1 MKRLAEEAV
10 ENSRLISAQNIYADG
25 LSISDT
31 LREKADAFERHFEE
45 YLPLARIYNEKLTDL
60 ADQNQALIRQFKK
73 GLAIAESPEKSE
85 EAEFCNHDYR
95 GAISDGS
102 YGLTT
107 LLGTYRRYVDL
118 YNEANENVKKSLSG
132 ELIQKSLC
140 GKCKKRIGQVED
152 RCDNSIHCGTC
163 SMREHRAHQV
173 VDIGLEKLKK
183 LEEQTAGA
191 VEQQYDGVKGMV
203 RLIHEQIDENV
214 KRLAKEAIDN
224 SKVISTQK
232 VYSNGVTI
240 SDALRKN
247 ADDFEKH
254 FEDYLPCAR
263 IYNEKLMEL
272 ADENLTQKLV
282 KSLRLRQSL

>member
-1 MKRLAEEAV
+1 MKLLAEEAV
-10 ENSRLISAQNIYADG
+10 KNSKMISEQNVYADG

-60 ADQNQALIRQFKK
+60 ADENQALIRQFKK
-73 GLAIAESPEKSE
+73 GWSIDKIDANA
-85 EAEFCNHDYR
+85 
-95 GAISDGS
+95 GSDG
-102 YGLTT
+102 
-107 LLGTYRRYVDL
+107 
-118 YNEANENVKKSLSG
+118 
-132 ELIQKSLC
+132 
-140 GKCKKRIGQVED
+140 VETFEIPRLKERFEDADD
-152 RCDNSIHCGTC
+152 R
-163 SMREHRAHQV
+163 MV

-203 RLIHEQIDENV
+203 RLIHEQIDGNV

-232 VYSNGVTI
+232 VYANGVTI

-272 ADENLTQKLV
+272 ADENQALMCQFKADLSISTISENSDTEADQGDEASTGPV
-282 KSLRLRQSL
+282 KDDSCS